1 MQPTVLKPMAMTA
14 AEALLKE
21 AKQILDQLGLVFF
34 LRHGTCLGAVRD
46 NAFIEWDDD
55 LDIGSVIG
63 LHGLT
68 EELVRSAA
76 DVFTEHGFD
85 ARIEE
90 NELHVSVELEK
101 SGTHLD
107 WSCYRI
113 IDDSIYQ
120 WPVVQ
125 IPVSLHTDLQEIDF
139 LGAKFLVP
147 NPPEEYLRLKY
158 GPEWM
163 IPKRAGRFEQ
173 QVLDLM
179 AETTLPDGMMGL
191 ANKLEPQR
199 HTGSLKVLDREGRPV
214 EGAEVSLAATT
225 VLTGL
230 DTSRTNT
237 DGYVYF
243 RLPGEAGYVVAVQYG
258 DHKEILYVEHLAP
271 GVDYVYKPD
280 PQNPSGRADAL
291 IAEQV

>member
-1 MQPTVLKPMAMTA
+1 MAMTT

-21 AKQILDQLGLVFF
+21 AKQILDQLRLVFF

-68 EELVRSAA
+68 EELIRSAA

-85 ARIEE
+85 ARIQE
-90 NELHVSVELEK
+90 NELNVSVDLKK
-101 SGTHLD
+101 SGTPMD
-107 WSCYRI
+107 WTCYRI

-125 IPVSLHTDLQEIDF
+125 IPVHLHTDLQEIDF

-163 IPKRAGRFEQ
+163 IPKRAGSNRKSWILWPRPLFPMGSWAW
-173 QVLDLM
+173 LTSLNLNG
-179 AETTLPDGMMGL
+179 TL
-191 ANKLEPQR
+191 
-199 HTGSLKVLDREGRPV
+199 
-214 EGAEVSLAATT
+214 
-225 VLTGL
+225 
-230 DTSRTNT
+230 
-237 DGYVYF
+237 
-243 RLPGEAGYVVAVQYG
+243 AV
-258 DHKEILYVEHLAP
+258 
-271 GVDYVYKPD
+271 
-280 PQNPSGRADAL
+280 
-291 IAEQV
+291 

>member
-1 MQPTVLKPMAMTA
+1 MQPRVFNPMAMAT

-46 NAFIEWDDD
+46 KAFIEWDDD

-68 EELVRSAA
+68 EELVRRAA
-76 DVFTEHGFD
+76 DVFAEHGFD
-85 ARIEE
+85 ARITE
-90 NELHVSVELEK
+90 NELHVSVDLKK
-101 SGTHLD
+101 SGTPMD
-107 WSCYRI
+107 WTCYRI

-163 IPKRAGRFEQ
+163 IPKRAGKFEQ
-173 QVLDLM
+173 DVVDLM
-179 AETTLPDGMMGL
+179 AETTLPDGSMGL
-191 ANKLEPQR
+191 ANKREPQR
-199 HTGSLKVLDREGRPV
+199 HTGSLKVLDLEGRPV
-214 EGAEVSLAATT
+214 AGAEVSLAATT
-225 VLTGL
+225 VLIGL
-230 DTSRTNT
+230 DRAKTNT

-243 RLPGEAGYVVAVQYG
+243 SLPGEAAYLVAVQYG
-258 DHKEILYVEHLAP
+258 DHNEILYVEHLAP

-280 PQNPSGRADAL
+280 PQHPSGRVDAL

>member
-1 MQPTVLKPMAMTA
+1 MDMTN

-21 AKQILDQLGLVFF
+21 AKQILDRLGLVFF

-46 NAFIEWDDD
+46 RAFIEWDDD

-68 EELVRSAA
+68 EGLVRSAA
-76 DVFTEHGFD
+76 DVFKEHGFD
-85 ARIEE
+85 TRIEE
-90 NELHVSVELEK
+90 SELNLSVDLEK
-101 SGTHLD
+101 SGTRMD
-107 WSCYRI
+107 WTCYRI

-120 WPVVQ
+120 WPVIQ
-125 IPVSLHTDLQEIDF
+125 IPVSLHVDLKEIDF
-139 LGAKFLVP
+139 LGEKFLVP

-163 IPKRAGRFEQ
+163 IPKRAGGFEQ
-173 QVLDLM
+173 DVLDLM
-179 AETTLPDGMMGL
+179 AKTTLPAASDGIMGL

-199 HTGSLKVLDREGRPV
+199 HTGSLRVIDLKGRPV
-214 EGAEVSLAATT
+214 EGAEVLLAATT

-230 DTSRTNT
+230 DRSRTNSH
-237 DGYVYF
+237 GYVYF

-258 DHKEILYVEHLAP
+258 DHKEILYIEQLTP
-271 GVDYVYKPD
+271 GVDYVYTPD
-280 PQNPSGRADAL
+280 PQNPSGRANAL
-291 IAEQV
+291 IAGQV

>member
-1 MQPTVLKPMAMTA
+1 MQPTGLKPMDMTI

-76 DVFTEHGFD
+76 DVFREHGFD
-85 ARIEE
+85 GRIEE
-90 NELHVSVELEK
+90 NELHVSVNLKK
-101 SGTHLD
+101 SGTPMD
-107 WSCYRI
+107 WTCYRI

-163 IPKRAGRFEQ
+163 IPKRAGKFEQ
-173 QVLDLM
+173 DVVDLM
-179 AETTLPDGMMGL
+179 AETTLPDGSMGL
-191 ANKLEPQR
+191 ADKPEPQR
-199 HTGSLKVLDREGRPV
+199 HTGSLKVLDLEGRPV
-214 EGAEVSLAATT
+214 AGAEVSLAATT
-225 VLTGL
+225 VLIGL
-230 DTSRTNT
+230 DRAKTNS

-243 RLPGEAGYVVAVQYG
+243 SLPGEAVYLVAVQYG
-258 DHKEILYVEHLAP
+258 DHNEILYVEHLAP

-280 PQNPSGRADAL
+280 PQHPSGRVDAL